1 MIYRSIELDKKKYLN
16 TRNQCLELLKTK
28 RLVVS
33 TQKVVQVKQ
42 KKGLMSSMSMLFIGL
57 GSSVSPIRRIDL

>member
-1 MIYRSIELDKKKYLN
+1 MVEDLLYTSKLFQGPTHSVSTIYRSTELDQKKYFN

-33 TQKVVQVKQ
+33 TQKVVQ
-42 KKGLMSSMSMLFIGL
+42 
-57 GSSVSPIRRIDL
+57 